1 MVVCP
6 VTGYSG
12 VDISEYC
19 LICGK
24 LNHNQSK
31 TSLKRSEKRKE
42 VNLIGF
48 QDTRVR
54 GGRKGGGRK

>member
-1 MVVCP
+1 MSRCEKDSR
-6 VTGYSG
+6 Y
-12 VDISEYC
+12 ISPDTEYC
-19 LICGK
+19 LVCGLK
-24 LNHNQSK
+24 HRKESK
-31 TSLKRSEKRKE
+31 ASLKRSEKRKE